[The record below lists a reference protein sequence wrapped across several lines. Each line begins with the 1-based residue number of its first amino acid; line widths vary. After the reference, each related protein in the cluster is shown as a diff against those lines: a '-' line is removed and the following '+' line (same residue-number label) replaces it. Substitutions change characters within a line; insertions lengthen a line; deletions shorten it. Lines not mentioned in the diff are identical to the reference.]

1 MVSPTDIIYAQRL
14 RALRLEKDI
23 KQIEAANLIGIK
35 DQQTYSK
42 LENGQLPFSDEI
54 IKNICKSFY
63 ISPKAFTRGDQNKNL
78 NKDENVKFNSSNPT
92 ENDKSIIQ
100 QLIKSKEEIIA
111 AKENLIAIL
120 KGEITRL
127 RKNYKR

>member
-1 MVSPTDIIYAQRL
+1 MVSPTDIMYARRL

-35 DQQTYSK
+35 NQQTYSK

-54 IKNICKSFY
+54 IKNICKSFS
-63 ISPKAFTRGDQNKNL
+63 ISREAFTTGDQNKNL

-92 ENDKSIIQ
+92 ENGKSIIQ

-127 RKNYKR
+127 RKNSKR